1 MEFRVYAPDE
11 TESSFHGSSTY
22 EIGNANAVLTV
33 HDEDRHR
40 KITYSPS
47 AWLRVEEGYY
57 DYDDSMQS
65 VQ

>member
-1 MEFRVYAPDE
+1 MYTPDE

-40 KITYSPS
+40 KITYGPS
-47 AWLRVEEGYY
+47 AWLRVEEGY
-57 DYDDSMQS
+57 DDTTA
-65 VQ
+65 